1 MSLSD
6 SQGGG
11 WCELNGASVIGKL
24 GSSALMDA
32 GPGLWTFE
40 NGLGVNVGS
49 QVSPGGAGGGC
60 MIQSRELR

>member
-24 GSSALMDA
+24 GSLALMDA

-40 NGLGVNVGS
+40 NGLRMQTWVVRFLPVV
-49 QVSPGGAGGGC
+49 QA
-60 MIQSRELR
+60 EAA